1 MRQRLNLENPRNEE
15 AIEREK
21 RSEVLLRFLRSAENI
36 EPLHGRKI
44 EDIFSGEE
52 EKRAFLENLQETE
65 FAELL
70 DGVNGILRGKKKD
83 EWGMDGEAVVLEGVM
98 VGVGY
103 VPPRQ
108 EDKPELLAKVLASAK
123 EMSLNGKSLRDIA
136 LLVSSSL
143 NAIHPYLEA
152 NGRTS
157 RLIYTLL
164 TKDFNDETRAELQ
177 RVLGRDG
184 RDMLDI
190 DPGLIQH
197 EINDLIEHEIGVSDT
212 EINTDKITN
221 LFGSKRDFQFSEDI
235 SEEDQKL
242 FGELL
247 DKDDR
252 YLFLSVFQYVQQG
265 DKEKYLRKF
274 PGRAAVPIE
283 LLSQNLTQ
291 EGLSQILQ
299 TYKELKKKYVETL
312 IDSIAH
318 PENEKYQIERGGQ
331 KISLKDYFELRMI
344 EKAEKIAEKNRQ
356 TKEKQ
361 EAEEKE
367 LARIEQKENLIKE
380 RFNQGQGEYKTFS
393 AEEINSLQQLTQ
405 ELSQIIE
412 AEKNLEG
419 QQYTDEQKLE
429 ILADSLFDL
438 SQRVNANI
446 AVSREQVN
454 AYVAG
459 KQGELLE
466 YFSQYH
472 TAAKLMSH
480 LDDSQFFKYKL
491 NTSND
496 YEIPFAKQEHLE
508 GQEDI
513 SRFLDD
519 LFSQSVY
526 YVSENGLSLRLKLFE
541 VKSKKIEEI
550 VQQIMERIFYSDKMV
565 DYSEKKVVRVDSEQ
579 PALHKYILEIVSPDF
594 SAIIQ
599 AQLEQVVRA
608 GVGIVK
614 DEEGIY
620 VNIPEGSTLHS
631 GWHIVS
637 IKNLREQIPAVL

>member
-1 MRQRLNLENPRNEE
+1 MSERLNLENPRNEE

-21 RSEVLLRFLRSAENI
+21 RSGVLLRFLRSVETI
-36 EPLHGRKI
+36 QPFHGRKM
-44 EDIFSGEE
+44 EDIFSNEE

-65 FAELL
+65 FVELL

-83 EWGMDGEAVVLEGVM
+83 EWSMDGETVILTSEGYM
-98 VGVGY
+98 GFKQQEDY
-103 VPPRQ
+103 LPPQQ
-108 EDKPELLAKVLASAK
+108 EDKAELLTEVLVSMK
-123 EMSLNGKSLRDIA
+123 EMNRNGRDLKDIA

-143 NAIHPYLEA
+143 NAIHPYLDA

-164 TKDFNDETRAELQ
+164 TKNFNDETKTELQ
-177 RVLGRDG
+177 GVLGRDG
-184 RDMLDI
+184 HDKLDI
-190 DPGLIQH
+190 NPGLIRE
-197 EINDLIEHEIGVSDT
+197 EINDLIEKEIGVRD
-212 EINTDKITN
+212 IGVNTNNITN
-221 LFGSKRDFQFSEDI
+221 LFGEKQDLKFGEDI

-242 FGELL
+242 FGEIL
-247 DKDDR
+247 DNR
-252 YLFLSVFQYVQQG
+252 YLFLSVFQYLQRQG

-274 PGRAAVPIE
+274 PERSAVPIE
-283 LLSQNLTQ
+283 LLSKYLTQ

-318 PENEKYQIERGGQ
+318 PENEKYQIEHAGQ
-331 KISLKDYFELRMI
+331 KISLKDYFELRI
-344 EKAEKIAEKNRQ
+344 KEKAEEIAEEDRLA
-356 TKEKQ
+356 KEKQ

-380 RFNQGQGEYKTFS
+380 RFNQGEGEYKTFS
-393 AEEINSLQQLTQ
+393 AEEITALQQLTQ
-405 ELSQIIE
+405 ELAQIIE
-412 AEKNLEG
+412 AEKSFES
-419 QQYTDEQKLE
+419 QEYTDEQKLE
-429 ILADSLFDL
+429 ILTDSLFDL

-446 AVSREQVN
+446 TVSKEQVN

-459 KQGELLE
+459 KQEELLQ

-472 TAAKLMSH
+472 TAAKMMSH
-480 LDDSQFFKYKL
+480 LDNSQVFKYKL
-491 NTSND
+491 DTSKD
-496 YEIPFAKQEHLE
+496 YEIPFAKQENLE

-526 YVSENGLSLRLKLFE
+526 YVSENGSSLRLKLFE

-550 VQQIMERIFYSDKMV
+550 AQQIMEEIFYSDKMV

-579 PALHKYILEIVSPDF
+579 PAFRKYIFEIVSPDF
-594 SAIIQ
+594 SATIQ
-599 AQLEQVVRA
+599 RQTEQAVRA
-608 GVGIVK
+608 GVGIVR

-620 VNIPEGSTLHS
+620 VNVPAGSTLHS

-637 IKNLREQIPAVL
+637 IKNLRE

>member
-1 MRQRLNLENPRNEE
+1 MRERLNLENPRNEE

-36 EPLHGRKI
+36 LPFHGRKM
-44 EDIFSGEE
+44 EDIFSSEE

-65 FAELL
+65 FVELL

-83 EWGMDGEAVVLEGVM
+83 EWGMDGETVALEAVMTGI
-98 VGVGY
+98 GY

-108 EDKPELLAKVLASAK
+108 EDKPELLTEVLYSIK
-123 EMSLNGKSLRDIA
+123 EMSRDGKNLKDIG

-143 NAIHPYLEA
+143 NAIHPYLDA

-157 RLIYTLL
+157 RLIYSLL
-164 TKDFNDETRAELQ
+164 TKDFNDETKTELQ
-177 RVLGRDG
+177 EVLGRDG
-184 RDMLDI
+184 RDKLDI
-190 DPGLIQH
+190 DPGLVQGKID
-197 EINDLIEHEIGVSDT
+197 DLIEKEIGIKNPEV
-212 EINTDKITN
+212 NTDKITN
-221 LFGSKRDFQFSEDI
+221 LFGAKRDFQFSEEI
-235 SEEDQKL
+235 SEEDKNL

-247 DKDDR
+247 DKDDT
-252 YLFLSVFQYVQQG
+252 YLFLSVFQYLQKQG

-274 PGRAAVPIE
+274 PERAAVPIE
-283 LLSQNLTQ
+283 LLSKNLTQ

-318 PENEKYQIERGGQ
+318 PENEKYQIEHDGQ
-331 KISLKDYFELRMI
+331 QISLKDYFELRMK
-344 EKAEKIAEKNRQ
+344 EKAEKIAEEN
-356 TKEKQ
+356 KQ
-361 EAEEKE
+361 EKERREEEEKE

-380 RFNQGQGEYKTFS
+380 RFNQGEGEYKIFS
-393 AEEINSLQQLTQ
+393 AEEVNALQQLTQ
-405 ELSQIIE
+405 ELGQIIE
-412 AEKNLEG
+412 AEKSFAG
-419 QQYTDEQKLE
+419 QEYTDEQKVE
-429 ILADSLFDL
+429 ILTDSLFDL

-446 AVSREQVN
+446 VVSREQVN

-459 KQGELLE
+459 KQEELLE
-466 YFSQYH
+466 WFSQYH

-480 LDDSQFFKYKL
+480 LDDSQSFKYKL
-491 NTSND
+491 DTSKD
-496 YEIPFAKQEHLE
+496 YEIPFSRQEHLE
-508 GQEDI
+508 GQKDI

-526 YVSENGLSLRLKLFE
+526 YVSENGSSLRLKLFE

-550 VQQIMERIFYSDKMV
+550 VQQMMEGIFYSDKMV
-565 DYSEKKVVRVDSEQ
+565 DYVEKKVVRVDSEQ
-579 PALHKYILEIVSPDF
+579 PAPHKYIFEIVSPDF
-594 SAIIQ
+594 SATIQ
-599 AQLEQVVRA
+599 RQTEQAVRA
-608 GVGIVK
+608 GVGIVR

-637 IKNLREQIPAVL
+637 IKNLRE

>member
-1 MRQRLNLENPRNEE
+1 MRERLNLENPRNEE
-15 AIEREK
+15 AIERDK

-36 EPLHGRKI
+36 EPFHGRKM
-44 EDIFSGEE
+44 EDVFSSEE

-83 EWGMDGEAVVLEGVM
+83 EWGMDGETVALEAVMTGI
-98 VGVGY
+98 GY

-108 EDKPELLAKVLASAK
+108 EDKAELLAKVLASAK
-123 EMSLNGKSLRDIA
+123 QMSQEGKSLKDIA
-136 LLVSSSL
+136 LLISSSL
-143 NAIHPYLEA
+143 NAVHPYLDA

-157 RLIYTLL
+157 RLIHTLL
-164 TKDFNDETRAELQ
+164 TKDFNDETKTELQ
-177 RVLGRDG
+177 EVLGRDG
-184 RDMLDI
+184 RDKLDI
-190 DPGLIQH
+190 DPGLVQGKID
-197 EINDLIEHEIGVSDT
+197 DLIEKEIGVRDT
-212 EINTDKITN
+212 EVNTNKITN
-221 LFGSKRDFQFSEDI
+221 LFGGKRDFQFSEEI
-235 SEEDQKL
+235 SEEDKNL

-247 DKDDR
+247 EKDDS
-252 YLFLSVFQYVQQG
+252 YLFLSVFQYLQNQS

-274 PGRAAVPIE
+274 PERSAVPIE
-283 LLSQNLTQ
+283 LLSKNLTR

-318 PENEKYQIERGGQ
+318 PENEKYQIEHDGQ
-331 KISLKDYFELRMI
+331 KISLKVYFELRMK
-344 EKAEKIAEKNRQ
+344 EKAEKIAEEDREA
-356 TKEKQ
+356 KERQ
-361 EAEEKE
+361 EAEERE

-380 RFNQGQGEYKTFS
+380 RFNQGEGEYKTFS
-393 AEEINSLQQLTQ
+393 AEEINALQQLTQ
-405 ELSQIIE
+405 ELGQIIE
-412 AEKNLEG
+412 AEKSFEG
-419 QQYTDEQKLE
+419 QEYTNEQKVE
-429 ILADSLFDL
+429 ILTDSLFDL

-446 AVSREQVN
+446 AVSREQVS

-459 KQGELLE
+459 KQQELLE

-472 TAAKLMSH
+472 TVAKLMSH
-480 LDDSQFFKYKL
+480 LDDSQVFKYKFD
-491 NTSND
+491 TSKD
-496 YEIPFAKQEHLE
+496 YEIPFSKQEHLK

-526 YVSENGLSLRLKLFE
+526 YVSENGSSLRLKLFE

-550 VQQIMERIFYSDKMV
+550 VQQIMEGIFYSDKMV
-565 DYSEKKVVRVDSEQ
+565 DYDEKKVVRVDGEQ
-579 PALHKYILEIVSPDF
+579 PVFRKYIFEIASHDF
-594 SAIIQ
+594 SATIQ
-599 AQLEQVVRA
+599 KHTEQAVRA
-608 GVGIVK
+608 NVGIIR

-620 VNIPEGSTLHS
+620 VDVPAGSTLHS

-637 IKNLREQIPAVL
+637 IKNLRE

>member
-1 MRQRLNLENPRNEE
+1 MRERLNLENPRNEE

-21 RSEVLLRFLRSAENI
+21 RSEVLLRFLHSAENI

-44 EDIFSGEE
+44 EDIFSNEE

-83 EWGMDGEAVVLEGVM
+83 EWGMDGETVALEGVM

-108 EDKPELLAKVLASAK
+108 EDKAELLTEVLASAK
-123 EMSLNGKSLRDIA
+123 EMSRDGKNLKDIA

-143 NAIHPYLEA
+143 NAIHPYLDA

-164 TKDFNDETRAELQ
+164 TKDFNDETKAELQ
-177 RVLGRDG
+177 GVLGRNG
-184 RDMLDI
+184 RDKLDI

-197 EINDLIEHEIGVSDT
+197 EINDLIEKEIGTTDT

-221 LFGSKRDFQFSEDI
+221 LFGSKRDFQFSAEI

-252 YLFLSVFQYVQQG
+252 YLFLSVFQYLQQQG
-265 DKEKYLRKF
+265 DREKYLRKF
-274 PGRAAVPIE
+274 PERSAVPIE
-283 LLSQNLTQ
+283 LLSKNLTQ

-299 TYKELKKKYVETL
+299 TYKELKKKYVGTL
-312 IDSIAH
+312 IGSIAH
-318 PENEKYQIERGGQ
+318 PENEEYQIDHEGQ
-331 KISLKDYFELRMI
+331 KISLKDYFELRMK
-344 EKAEKIAEKNRQ
+344 EKAEEIAEEDRLA
-356 TKEKQ
+356 KERQ
-361 EAEEKE
+361 EAEERE
-367 LARIEQKENLIKE
+367 LARIDQKENLIKE
-380 RFNQGQGEYKTFS
+380 RFNQGEGEYKTFS
-393 AEEINSLQQLTQ
+393 AEEINALQQLTQ
-405 ELSQIIE
+405 ELGQIIE
-412 AEKNLEG
+412 AEKSFEG
-419 QQYTDEQKLE
+419 QEYTDEQKVE
-429 ILADSLFDL
+429 ILTDSLFDL

-454 AYVAG
+454 VYVAE
-459 KQGELLE
+459 KRGELLE

-472 TAAKLMSH
+472 AAAKLMSH
-480 LDDSQFFKYKL
+480 LDNSQIFNHKL
-491 NTSND
+491 DTSKD
-496 YEIPFAKQEHLE
+496 YEIPFARQEHLE
-508 GQEDI
+508 GQKDI

-526 YVSENGLSLRLKLFE
+526 YVGENGSSLRLKLFE

-550 VQQIMERIFYSDKMV
+550 VQQIMERIFYSEKMV

-579 PALHKYILEIVSPDF
+579 PAPRKYIFEIVSPNF
-594 SAIIQ
+594 SASIQ
-599 AQLEQVVRA
+599 RQTEQAVRA
-608 GVGIVK
+608 DVGIVR

-637 IKNLREQIPAVL
+637 IKNLRE

>member
-1 MRQRLNLENPRNEE
+1 MRERLNLENPRNEE
-15 AIEREK
+15 TIEREK

-36 EPLHGRKI
+36 EPFHGRKM
-44 EDIFSGEE
+44 EDIFSSEE

-65 FAELL
+65 FTELL
-70 DGVNGILRGKKKD
+70 DGINGILRGKKKD
-83 EWGMDGEAVVLEGVM
+83 EWGMDGETVALEGVM
-98 VGVGY
+98 TGIGY

-108 EDKPELLAKVLASAK
+108 EDKPELLTEVLASAK
-123 EMSLNGKSLRDIA
+123 EMSRNGKSLKDIA
-136 LLVSSSL
+136 LLVSSSV
-143 NAIHPYLEA
+143 NAIHPYLDA

-157 RLIYTLL
+157 RLIHELL
-164 TKDFNDETRAELQ
+164 TKNFSDEAKAELQ
-177 RVLGRDG
+177 GVLGRDG
-184 RDMLDI
+184 RDKLDI

-197 EINDLIEHEIGVSDT
+197 EINDLIEQEIGVRAT

-221 LFGSKRDFQFSEDI
+221 LFGGKSDFQFSAEI

-247 DKDDR
+247 DNDDR
-252 YLFLSVFQYVQQG
+252 YLFLSVFQYLQQQG

-274 PGRAAVPIE
+274 PERSAVPIE
-283 LLSQNLTQ
+283 LLSKNLTQ

-318 PENEKYQIERGGQ
+318 PENEKYQIEHEGQ
-331 KISLKDYFELRMI
+331 KISLKDYFELRMK
-344 EKAEKIAEKNRQ
+344 EKAEEIAEEDRLA
-356 TKEKQ
+356 KEKQ
-361 EAEEKE
+361 EAEERE

-380 RFNQGQGEYKTFS
+380 RFNQGEGEYKTFS
-393 AEEINSLQQLTQ
+393 AEEINALQQLTQ
-405 ELSQIIE
+405 ELAQIIE
-412 AEKNLEG
+412 AEKSFES

-429 ILADSLFDL
+429 ILTDSLFDL

-446 AVSREQVN
+446 AVSREQVV
-454 AYVAG
+454 AYVAS
-459 KQGELLE
+459 KQQELLE

-472 TAAKLMSH
+472 TASKLMSH
-480 LDDSQFFKYKL
+480 LDDSQVFKYKL
-491 NTSND
+491 DTSKD
-496 YEIPFAKQEHLE
+496 YEIPFSKQEHLKR
-508 GQEDI
+508 QEDI
-513 SRFLDD
+513 SSFLDD

-526 YVSENGLSLRLKLFE
+526 YVSENGSSLRLKLFE
-541 VKSKKIEEI
+541 VKSKKIDEI
-550 VQQIMERIFYSDKMV
+550 AQQIMEGIFYSDKMV

-579 PALHKYILEIVSPDF
+579 PAFRKYIFEIVSSDF
-594 SAIIQ
+594 SATIQ
-599 AQLEQVVRA
+599 KQTEQAVPA
-608 GVGIVK
+608 GVGIIR

-637 IKNLREQIPAVL
+637 IKNLRE

>member
-1 MRQRLNLENPRNEE
+1 MRERLNLENPRNEE
-15 AIEREK
+15 TIEREK

-36 EPLHGRKI
+36 EPFHGRKMK
-44 EDIFSGEE
+44 EIFSSEE

-65 FAELL
+65 FTELL
-70 DGVNGILRGKKKD
+70 DGINGILRGKKKD
-83 EWGMDGEAVVLEGVM
+83 EWGMDGETVALEGVM
-98 VGVGY
+98 TGIGY

-108 EDKPELLAKVLASAK
+108 EDKPELLIEVLASAK
-123 EMSLNGKSLRDIA
+123 EMSRDGKSLKDIA

-143 NAIHPYLEA
+143 NAIHPYLDA

-157 RLIYTLL
+157 RLIHELL
-164 TKDFNDETRAELQ
+164 TKNFSDEAKAELQ
-177 RVLGRDG
+177 GVLGKDG
-184 RDMLDI
+184 RDKLDI

-197 EINDLIEHEIGVSDT
+197 EINDLIEQEIGVRAT

-221 LFGSKRDFQFSEDI
+221 LFGGKSDFQFSAEI

-247 DKDDR
+247 DNDDR
-252 YLFLSVFQYVQQG
+252 YLFLSVFQYLQQQG

-274 PGRAAVPIE
+274 PERSAVPIE
-283 LLSQNLTQ
+283 LLSKNLTQ

-318 PENEKYQIERGGQ
+318 PENKKYQIEHEGQ
-331 KISLKDYFELRMI
+331 KISLKEYFELRMK
-344 EKAEKIAEKNRQ
+344 EKAEEIAEEDRLA
-356 TKEKQ
+356 KEKQ
-361 EAEEKE
+361 EAEERE

-380 RFNQGQGEYKTFS
+380 RFNQGEGEYKTFS
-393 AEEINSLQQLTQ
+393 AEEINALQQLTQ
-405 ELSQIIE
+405 ELAQIIE
-412 AEKNLEG
+412 AEKSFES
-419 QQYTDEQKLE
+419 QRYTDEQKLE
-429 ILADSLFDL
+429 ILTDSLFDL

-446 AVSREQVN
+446 AVSREQVV

-459 KQGELLE
+459 KQQELLE

-472 TAAKLMSH
+472 TASKLMSH
-480 LDDSQFFKYKL
+480 LDDSQVFKYKID
-491 NTSND
+491 TSKD
-496 YEIPFAKQEHLE
+496 YEIPFSKQEHLE
-508 GQEDI
+508 RQEDI
-513 SRFLDD
+513 SSFLDD

-526 YVSENGLSLRLKLFE
+526 YVSENGSSLRLKLFE
-541 VKSKKIEEI
+541 VKSKKIDEI
-550 VQQIMERIFYSDKMV
+550 AQQIMEGIFYSDKMV

-579 PALHKYILEIVSPDF
+579 PAFRKYIFEIVSPDF
-594 SAIIQ
+594 SATIQ
-599 AQLEQVVRA
+599 KQTEQAVRA
-608 GVGIVK
+608 GVGAIR

-637 IKNLREQIPAVL
+637 IKNLRE

>member
-1 MRQRLNLENPRNEE
+1 MRERLNLENPRNEE
-15 AIEREK
+15 SVEREK

-36 EPLHGRKI
+36 EPLHGRKM
-44 EDIFSGEE
+44 EDIFSSEE
-52 EKRAFLENLQETE
+52 EKHAFLENMQETE

-83 EWGMDGEAVVLEGVM
+83 EWGMDGETVALEGVM

-123 EMSLNGKSLRDIA
+123 EMSRDGKSLKDIA

-143 NAIHPYLEA
+143 NAIHPYLDA

-164 TKDFNDETRAELQ
+164 TKDFNDETKAELHES
-177 RVLGRDG
+177 LGRYG
-184 RDMLDI
+184 RDKLDI
-190 DPGLIQH
+190 DPGLVQF
-197 EINDLIEHEIGVSDT
+197 EINELIEKEVGVKDDK
-212 EINTDKITN
+212 INADKITN
-221 LFGSKRDFQFSEDI
+221 LFGRKRDLQFGEGI

-247 DKDDR
+247 DKDGR
-252 YLFLSVFQYVQQG
+252 YLFLSVFQYLQQQG

-274 PGRAAVPIE
+274 PERSAVPIE
-283 LLSQNLTQ
+283 LLSKNLTQ

-299 TYKELKKKYVETL
+299 TYKELKKTYVETL

-318 PENEKYQIERGGQ
+318 PENEKYKIEHEGQ
-331 KISLKDYFELRMI
+331 KISLKDYFELRMK
-344 EKAEKIAEKNRQ
+344 EKTEKIAEEDRLA
-356 TKEKQ
+356 KEKQ

-367 LARIEQKENLIKE
+367 LVRIEQKENLIKE
-380 RFNQGQGEYKTFS
+380 RFNQGEGEYKTFS
-393 AEEINSLQQLTQ
+393 AEEINALQQLTQ
-405 ELSQIIE
+405 ELAQMIE
-412 AEKNLEG
+412 AEKSFES
-419 QQYTDEQKLE
+419 QQYTNKQKLE
-429 ILADSLFDL
+429 ILTDSLFDL

-446 AVSREQVN
+446 VVSKEQVN

-459 KQGELLE
+459 KQQELLE

-480 LDDSQFFKYKL
+480 LDDSQVFKYKL
-491 NTSND
+491 DTSKD
-496 YEIPFAKQEHLE
+496 YEIPFSKQEHLE
-508 GQEDI
+508 RQEDI

-526 YVSENGLSLRLKLFE
+526 YISENGSSLRLKLFE

-550 VQQIMERIFYSDKMV
+550 AQQIMEGIFYSDKIV

-579 PALHKYILEIVSPDF
+579 PAPHKYIFEIVSPDF
-594 SAIIQ
+594 SATIQ
-599 AQLEQVVRA
+599 KQTEQTVRA
-608 GVGIVK
+608 GVGIVR

-620 VNIPEGSTLHS
+620 VNVPAGSTLHS

-637 IKNLREQIPAVL
+637 IKNLRE

>member
-1 MRQRLNLENPRNEE
+1 MRERLNLENPRNEE
-15 AIEREK
+15 SVEREK

-36 EPLHGRKI
+36 EPLHGRKM
-44 EDIFSGEE
+44 EDIFSSEE
-52 EKRAFLENLQETE
+52 EKRAFLENMQETE

-83 EWGMDGEAVVLEGVM
+83 EWGMDGETVALEGVM

-103 VPPRQ
+103 VPPGQ

-123 EMSLNGKSLRDIA
+123 EMSRDGKNLKDIA

-143 NAIHPYLEA
+143 NAIHPYLDA

-157 RLIYTLL
+157 RLIHTLL
-164 TKDFNDETRAELQ
+164 TKDFNDETKAELQ
-177 RVLGRDG
+177 GVLGRYGGDK
-184 RDMLDI
+184 LDI
-190 DPGLIQH
+190 NPGLIQD
-197 EINDLIEHEIGVSDT
+197 EINDLIEKEVGARDS

-221 LFGSKRDFQFSEDI
+221 LFGGKRDFQFSAEI

-252 YLFLSVFQYVQQG
+252 YLFLSVFQYLQQRG
-265 DKEKYLRKF
+265 DKDKYLRKF
-274 PGRAAVPIE
+274 PERSAVPIE
-283 LLSQNLTQ
+283 LLSKNLTQ
-291 EGLSQILQ
+291 EGLSLILQ

-318 PENEKYQIERGGQ
+318 PENEKYQIEHEGQ
-331 KISLKDYFELRMI
+331 KISLKDYFELRMK
-344 EKAEKIAEKNRQ
+344 EKAEVIAEEDRLA
-356 TKEKQ
+356 KERQ
-361 EAEEKE
+361 EAEERE
-367 LARIEQKENLIKE
+367 LARIDQKENLIKE
-380 RFNQGQGEYKTFS
+380 QFNQGDGEYKTFS
-393 AEEINSLQQLTQ
+393 AEEINTLQQLTK
-405 ELSQIIE
+405 ELAQIIE
-412 AEKNLEG
+412 AEKRFES

-429 ILADSLFDL
+429 ILTDSLFDL

-446 AVSREQVN
+446 TVSRERVN

-459 KQGELLE
+459 KQEELLQ

-472 TAAKLMSH
+472 TAAKMMSH
-480 LDDSQFFKYKL
+480 LDNSQIFKYKL
-491 NTSND
+491 DTSKD
-496 YEIPFAKQEHLE
+496 YEIPFAKQENLE

-526 YVSENGLSLRLKLFE
+526 YISENGSSLRLKLFE

-550 VQQIMERIFYSDKMV
+550 AQQIMEEIFYSDKMV

-579 PALHKYILEIVSPDF
+579 PAFRKYIFEIVSSDF
-594 SAIIQ
+594 SATIQ
-599 AQLEQVVRA
+599 KQTEQAVRA
-608 GVGIVK
+608 GVGIIR

-620 VNIPEGSTLHS
+620 VNVPAGSTLHS

-637 IKNLREQIPAVL
+637 IKNLRE

>member
-1 MRQRLNLENPRNEE
+1 MSERLNLENPRNEE

-21 RSEVLLRFLRSAENI
+21 RSGVLLRFLRSVETI
-36 EPLHGRKI
+36 QPFHGRKM
-44 EDIFSGEE
+44 EDIFSNEE

-65 FAELL
+65 FVELL

-83 EWGMDGEAVVLEGVM
+83 EWSMDGETVILTSEGYM
-98 VGVGY
+98 GFKQQEDY
-103 VPPRQ
+103 LPPQQ
-108 EDKPELLAKVLASAK
+108 EDKAELLTEVLVSMK
-123 EMSLNGKSLRDIA
+123 EMNRNGRDLKDIA

-143 NAIHPYLEA
+143 NAIHPYLDA

-164 TKDFNDETRAELQ
+164 TKNFNDETKTELQ
-177 RVLGRDG
+177 GVLGRDG
-184 RDMLDI
+184 HDKLDI
-190 DPGLIQH
+190 NPGLIRE
-197 EINDLIEHEIGVSDT
+197 EINDLIEKEIGVRD
-212 EINTDKITN
+212 IGVNTNNITN
-221 LFGSKRDFQFSEDI
+221 LFGEKQDLKFGEDI

-242 FGELL
+242 FGEIL
-247 DKDDR
+247 DNR
-252 YLFLSVFQYVQQG
+252 YLFLSVFQYLQRQG

-274 PGRAAVPIE
+274 PERSAVPIE
-283 LLSQNLTQ
+283 LLSKYLTQ

-318 PENEKYQIERGGQ
+318 PENEKYQIEHAGQ
-331 KISLKDYFELRMI
+331 KISLKDYFELRI
-344 EKAEKIAEKNRQ
+344 KEKAEEIAEEDRLA
-356 TKEKQ
+356 KEKQ

-380 RFNQGQGEYKTFS
+380 RFNQGEGEYKTFS
-393 AEEINSLQQLTQ
+393 AEEITALQQLTQ
-405 ELSQIIE
+405 ELAQIIE
-412 AEKNLEG
+412 AEKSFES
-419 QQYTDEQKLE
+419 QEYTDEQKLE
-429 ILADSLFDL
+429 ILTDSLFDL

-446 AVSREQVN
+446 TVSKEQVN

-459 KQGELLE
+459 KQEELLQ

-472 TAAKLMSH
+472 TAAKMMSH
-480 LDDSQFFKYKL
+480 LDNSQVFKYKL
-491 NTSND
+491 DTSKD
-496 YEIPFAKQEHLE
+496 YEIPFAKQENLE

-526 YVSENGLSLRLKLFE
+526 YISENGSSLRLKLFE

-550 VQQIMERIFYSDKMV
+550 AQQIMEGIFYSDKMV

-579 PALHKYILEIVSPDF
+579 PAFRKYIFEIVSPDF
-594 SAIIQ
+594 SATIQ
-599 AQLEQVVRA
+599 RQTEQAVRA
-608 GVGIVK
+608 GVGIVR

-620 VNIPEGSTLHS
+620 VNVPAGSTLHS

-637 IKNLREQIPAVL
+637 IKNLRE

>member
-1 MRQRLNLENPRNEE
+1 MSERLNLENPRNEE

-21 RSEVLLRFLRSAENI
+21 RSGVLLRFLRSVETI
-36 EPLHGRKI
+36 QPFHGRKM
-44 EDIFSGEE
+44 EDIFSNEE

-65 FAELL
+65 FVELL

-83 EWGMDGEAVVLEGVM
+83 EWSMDGETVILTSEGYM
-98 VGVGY
+98 GFKQQEDY
-103 VPPRQ
+103 LPPQQ
-108 EDKPELLAKVLASAK
+108 EDKAELLTEVLVSMK
-123 EMSLNGKSLRDIA
+123 EMNRNGRDLKDIA

-143 NAIHPYLEA
+143 NAIHPYLDA

-164 TKDFNDETRAELQ
+164 TKNFNDETKTELQ
-177 RVLGRDG
+177 GVLGRDG
-184 RDMLDI
+184 HDKLDI
-190 DPGLIQH
+190 NPGLIRE
-197 EINDLIEHEIGVSDT
+197 EINDLIEKEIGVRD
-212 EINTDKITN
+212 IGVNTNNITN
-221 LFGSKRDFQFSEDI
+221 LFGEKQDLKFGEDI

-242 FGELL
+242 FGEIL
-247 DKDDR
+247 DNR
-252 YLFLSVFQYVQQG
+252 YLFLSVFQYLQRQG

-274 PGRAAVPIE
+274 PERSAVPIE
-283 LLSQNLTQ
+283 LLSKYLTQ

-318 PENEKYQIERGGQ
+318 PENEKYQIEHAGQ
-331 KISLKDYFELRMI
+331 KISLKDYFELRI
-344 EKAEKIAEKNRQ
+344 KEKAEEIAEEDRLA
-356 TKEKQ
+356 KEKQ

-380 RFNQGQGEYKTFS
+380 RFNQGEGEYKTFS
-393 AEEINSLQQLTQ
+393 AEEITALQQLTQ
-405 ELSQIIE
+405 ELAQIIE
-412 AEKNLEG
+412 AEKSFES
-419 QQYTDEQKLE
+419 QEYTDEQKLE
-429 ILADSLFDL
+429 ILTDSLFDL

-446 AVSREQVN
+446 TVSKEQVN

-459 KQGELLE
+459 KQEELLQ

-472 TAAKLMSH
+472 TAAKMMSH
-480 LDDSQFFKYKL
+480 LDNSQVFKYKL
-491 NTSND
+491 DTSKD
-496 YEIPFAKQEHLE
+496 YEIPFAKQENLE

-526 YVSENGLSLRLKLFE
+526 YVSENGSSLRLKLFE

-550 VQQIMERIFYSDKMV
+550 AQQIMEGIFYSDKMV

-579 PALHKYILEIVSPDF
+579 PAFRKYIFEIVSPDF
-594 SAIIQ
+594 SATIQ
-599 AQLEQVVRA
+599 RQTEQAVRA
-608 GVGIVK
+608 GVGIVR

-620 VNIPEGSTLHS
+620 VNVPAGSTLHS

-637 IKNLREQIPAVL
+637 IKNLRE

>member
-1 MRQRLNLENPRNEE
+1 MRERLNLENPRNEE
-15 AIEREK
+15 TIEREK

-36 EPLHGRKI
+36 EPLHGRKM
-44 EDIFSGEE
+44 EDIFSNEE

-83 EWGMDGEAVVLEGVM
+83 EWGMDGETVALEGVM

-123 EMSLNGKSLRDIA
+123 QMSRDGKNLQDIA

-143 NAIHPYLEA
+143 NAVHPYLDG

-164 TKDFNDETRAELQ
+164 TKDFNDETKAELQ
-177 RVLGRDG
+177 EVLGRDG
-184 RDMLDI
+184 RDKLNI

-197 EINDLIEHEIGVSDT
+197 EINDLIEKEIGAIDT

-221 LFGSKRDFQFSEDI
+221 LFGSKRDFQFSAEI

-252 YLFLSVFQYVQQG
+252 YLFLSVFQYLQQQG

-274 PGRAAVPIE
+274 PERSAVPIE
-283 LLSQNLTQ
+283 LLSKNLTQ

-318 PENEKYQIERGGQ
+318 PENEKYQIDHEGQ
-331 KISLKDYFELRMI
+331 KISLKDYFELRMK
-344 EKAEKIAEKNRQ
+344 EKAEEIAEEDRLV
-356 TKEKQ
+356 KERQ
-361 EAEEKE
+361 EAEERE

-380 RFNQGQGEYKTFS
+380 RFNQGEGEYKTFS
-393 AEEINSLQQLTQ
+393 VEEINALQQLTQ
-405 ELSQIIE
+405 ELAQIIQ
-412 AEKNLEG
+412 AEKSFES

-429 ILADSLFDL
+429 ILTDSLFDL

-446 AVSREQVN
+446 VVSREQVN

-459 KQGELLE
+459 KQQELLE

-472 TAAKLMSH
+472 AAAKMMSH
-480 LDDSQFFKYKL
+480 LDDSQVFKYKL
-491 NTSND
+491 DTSKD
-496 YEIPFAKQEHLE
+496 YEIPFSRQDHLE

-519 LFSQSVY
+519 RFSQSIY
-526 YVSENGLSLRLKLFE
+526 YVSENGSSLRLKLFE

-550 VQQIMERIFYSDKMV
+550 SQQIMEGIFYSDKMV
-565 DYSEKKVVRVDSEQ
+565 DYSGKEVVRVDSEQ
-579 PALHKYILEIVSPDF
+579 PTPRKYIFEIVSPDF
-594 SAIIQ
+594 SATIQ
-599 AQLEQVVRA
+599 NQTVQAVRA
-608 GVGIVK
+608 GVGIVR

-620 VNIPEGSTLHS
+620 VNVPAGSILHS

-637 IKNLREQIPAVL
+637 IKNLRE

>member
-1 MRQRLNLENPRNEE
+1 MSERLNLENPRNEE

-21 RSEVLLRFLRSAENI
+21 RSGVLLRFLRSVETI
-36 EPLHGRKI
+36 QPFHGRKM
-44 EDIFSGEE
+44 EDIFSNEE

-65 FAELL
+65 FVELL

-83 EWGMDGEAVVLEGVM
+83 EWSMDGETVILTSEGYM
-98 VGVGY
+98 GFKQQEDY
-103 VPPRQ
+103 LPPQQ
-108 EDKPELLAKVLASAK
+108 EDKAELLTEVLVSMK
-123 EMSLNGKSLRDIA
+123 EMNRNGRDLKDIA

-143 NAIHPYLEA
+143 NAIHPYLDA

-164 TKDFNDETRAELQ
+164 TKNFNDETKTELQ
-177 RVLGRDG
+177 GVLGRDG
-184 RDMLDI
+184 HDKLDI
-190 DPGLIQH
+190 NPGLIRE
-197 EINDLIEHEIGVSDT
+197 EINDLIEKEIGVRD
-212 EINTDKITN
+212 IGVNTNNITN
-221 LFGSKRDFQFSEDI
+221 LFGEKQDLKFGEDI

-242 FGELL
+242 FGEIL
-247 DKDDR
+247 DNR
-252 YLFLSVFQYVQQG
+252 YLFLSVFQYLQRQG

-274 PGRAAVPIE
+274 PERSAVPIE
-283 LLSQNLTQ
+283 LLSKDLTQ

-318 PENEKYQIERGGQ
+318 PENEKYQIEHAGQ
-331 KISLKDYFELRMI
+331 KISLKDYFELRI
-344 EKAEKIAEKNRQ
+344 KEKAEEIAEEDRLA
-356 TKEKQ
+356 KEKQ

-380 RFNQGQGEYKTFS
+380 RFNQGEGEYKTFS
-393 AEEINSLQQLTQ
+393 AEEITALQQLTQ
-405 ELSQIIE
+405 ELAQIIE
-412 AEKNLEG
+412 AEKSFES
-419 QQYTDEQKLE
+419 QEYTDEQKLE
-429 ILADSLFDL
+429 ILTDSLFDL

-446 AVSREQVN
+446 TVSKEQVN

-459 KQGELLE
+459 KQEELLQ

-472 TAAKLMSH
+472 TAAKMMSH
-480 LDDSQFFKYKL
+480 LDNSQVFKYKL
-491 NTSND
+491 DTSKD
-496 YEIPFAKQEHLE
+496 YEIPFAKQENLE

-526 YVSENGLSLRLKLFE
+526 YISENGSSLRLKLFE

-550 VQQIMERIFYSDKMV
+550 AQQIMEEIFYSDKVV

-579 PALHKYILEIVSPDF
+579 PAFRKYIFEIVSSDF
-594 SAIIQ
+594 SATIQ
-599 AQLEQVVRA
+599 KQTEQAVRA
-608 GVGIVK
+608 GVGIIR

-620 VNIPEGSTLHS
+620 VNVPAGSTLHS

-637 IKNLREQIPAVL
+637 IKNLRE

>member
-1 MRQRLNLENPRNEE
+1 MRERLNLENPRNEE
-15 AIEREK
+15 TIEREK

-36 EPLHGRKI
+36 EPLHGRKM
-44 EDIFSGEE
+44 EDIFSSEE

-83 EWGMDGEAVVLEGVM
+83 EWGMDGETVALEGMM

-123 EMSLNGKSLRDIA
+123 QMSRDGKSLEDIA

-143 NAIHPYLEA
+143 NAVHPYLDA

-157 RLIYTLL
+157 RLIHTLL
-164 TKDFNDETRAELQ
+164 TKDFNDETKAELQ
-177 RVLGRDG
+177 GVLGRDG
-184 RDMLDI
+184 RDKLDI

-197 EINDLIEHEIGVSDT
+197 EINDLIEKEVGARDS

-221 LFGSKRDFQFSEDI
+221 LFGSKRDFQFSAEI

-252 YLFLSVFQYVQQG
+252 YLFLSVFQYLQQQG

-274 PGRAAVPIE
+274 PERTAVPIE
-283 LLSQNLTQ
+283 LLSRNLTQ

-318 PENEKYQIERGGQ
+318 PENEKYQIEHEGQ
-331 KISLKDYFELRMI
+331 KTSLKDYFELRMK
-344 EKAEKIAEKNRQ
+344 EKAEEIAEEDRLA
-356 TKEKQ
+356 KERQ
-361 EAEEKE
+361 EAEERE

-380 RFNQGQGEYKTFS
+380 RFNQGEYKNFS
-393 AEEINSLQQLTQ
+393 AEEINTLQQLTQ
-405 ELSQIIE
+405 ELAQIIE
-412 AEKNLEG
+412 AEKSFES
-419 QQYTDEQKLE
+419 QQYTDEQKFG
-429 ILADSLFDL
+429 ILTDSLFDL
-438 SQRVNANI
+438 SQRVNANV

-459 KQGELLE
+459 KQQELLE

-472 TAAKLMSH
+472 TAAKIMSH
-480 LDDSQFFKYKL
+480 LDDSQNFKYKL
-491 NTSND
+491 DTSKD
-496 YEIPFAKQEHLE
+496 YEIPFAKQEYLE
-508 GQEDI
+508 GKEDI
-513 SRFLDD
+513 SSFLDD

-526 YVSENGLSLRLKLFE
+526 YVSENGSSLRLKLFE

-550 VQQIMERIFYSDKMV
+550 AQQIMEGIFYSDKMV

-579 PALHKYILEIVSPDF
+579 PAFRKYIFEIVSPDF
-594 SAIIQ
+594 SATIQ
-599 AQLEQVVRA
+599 TQTEQAVHA
-608 GVGIVK
+608 GVGIVR

-620 VNIPEGSTLHS
+620 VNVPAESTLHS

-637 IKNLREQIPAVL
+637 IKNLRE

>member
-1 MRQRLNLENPRNEE
+1 MRERLNLENQKNEE
-15 AIEREK
+15 EIDREK
-21 RSEVLLRFLRSAENI
+21 KSEFLLRFFRSTENI
-36 EPLHGRKI
+36 ESFHGRKM
-44 EDIFSGEE
+44 EDIFSNEE
-52 EKRAFLENLQETE
+52 EKRAFLENLQEAE
-65 FAELL
+65 FVEFL

-83 EWGMDGEAVVLEGVM
+83 EWGMDGETVVLKGVM
-98 VGVGY
+98 MGVDY

-123 EMSLNGKSLRDIA
+123 QMNRDGKNLQDIA

-143 NAIHPYLEA
+143 NAIHPYLDG

-157 RLIYTLL
+157 RLIHTLL
-164 TKDFNDETRAELQ
+164 TEDFNDETKAKLQ
-177 RVLGRDG
+177 GVLGRDG
-184 RDMLDI
+184 RDKLDI
-190 DPGLIQH
+190 NPGLIQC
-197 EINDLIEHEIGVSDT
+197 EINDLIEQEVGTRDT

-221 LFGSKRDFQFSEDI
+221 LFGEKRNFQFSAEI
-235 SEEDQKL
+235 SEKDQKL

-252 YLFLSVFQYVQQG
+252 YLFLSVFQYLQQQG

-274 PGRAAVPIE
+274 PKRSAIPIE
-283 LLSQNLTQ
+283 LLSKNLTQ
-291 EGLSQILQ
+291 QGLSQILQ

-318 PENEKYQIERGGQ
+318 PENEKYQINHGGQ
-331 KISLKDYFELRMI
+331 KISLKDYFELRI
-344 EKAEKIAEKNRQ
+344 KEKAEEIAEEDRLA
-356 TKEKQ
+356 KER
-361 EAEEKE
+361 EETEERE

-380 RFNQGQGEYKTFS
+380 RFNQGEGEYKTFS
-393 AEEINSLQQLTQ
+393 ADEINTLQQLTQ
-405 ELSQIIE
+405 ELKQIIE
-412 AEKNLEG
+412 AEKSFES

-429 ILADSLFDL
+429 ILTNSLFAL

-446 AVSREQVN
+446 IVSREQIN
-454 AYVAG
+454 TYVTG
-459 KQGELLE
+459 KQQELLE

-472 TAAKLMSH
+472 AVAKMMIH
-480 LDDSQFFKYKL
+480 FDDSQVFKYKL
-491 NTSND
+491 NTSKD
-496 YEIPFAKQEHLE
+496 YEIPFAKQEYL
-508 GQEDI
+508 QDKEDI
-513 SRFLDD
+513 SSFLDD

-526 YVSENGLSLRLKLFE
+526 YVSENGSSLRLKLFE

-550 VQQIMERIFYSDKMV
+550 TQQIMEGIFYSDKMV

-579 PALHKYILEIVSPDF
+579 PTPHKYIFEIASSDF

-599 AQLEQVVRA
+599 KQTEQTVRA
-608 GVGIVK
+608 GVGIIK

-620 VNIPEGSTLHS
+620 VNVPEGSTLHS

-637 IKNLREQIPAVL
+637 IKNLRE